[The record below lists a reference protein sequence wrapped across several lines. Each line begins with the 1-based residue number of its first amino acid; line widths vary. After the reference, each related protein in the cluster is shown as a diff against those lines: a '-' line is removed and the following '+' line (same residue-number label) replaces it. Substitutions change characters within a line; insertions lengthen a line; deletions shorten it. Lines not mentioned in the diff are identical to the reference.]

1 MFFRRLFVK
10 NFFRFFII
18 SIVSLFWINYSFAEP
33 TPSKNTT
40 KINTSDNIIPS
51 VPAIASN
58 SFILVDFHSGVE
70 LAGKDADKQ
79 IEPASITKLMTAY
92 IIYQELAK
100 GNVTLTDNVLVS
112 KKAWKMEGSR
122 MFIEAGKK
130 VPFNRILHG
139 LIVQSGNDAA
149 VALAEHVAG
158 SEATFVDKMNKEAK
172 RLGMNGT
179 HFVNSTGWPDK
190 NHYTTARDIVK
201 LTRTVIREYPKQYKL
216 HAIKEYSY
224 NGIKQYNRN
233 KLLWRDKT
241 VDGVKTG
248 HTESAG
254 YCLVASAKRNTMR
267 LISVVLGAKNDKQ
280 RTDSSQELLEYG
292 FRFFETHK
300 LYDGGS
306 VLAEA
311 RIWKGIKETVPAGIT
326 DDFYVTIQKG
336 HYKNLKGL
344 MELNKKLDAPIK
356 RGDLVGKAIIKDG
369 DTVILELP
377 LLALDAVDE
386 GGFWQ
391 SVTDSVKKLFN

>member
-1 MFFRRLFVK
+1 MTY
-10 NFFRFFII
+10 FFRFFII
-18 SIVSLFWINYSFAEP
+18 SITCLIWISSGYAKSASTQN
-33 TPSKNTT
+33 NTN
-40 KINTSDNIIPS
+40 NTSDITPR

-58 SFILVDFHSGVE
+58 SFLLVDFHSGVE
-70 LAGKDADKQ
+70 LAGKDAEKQ

-92 IIYQELAK
+92 IIYQELEK
-100 GNVTLTDNVLVS
+100 GNVTLKDNVLVS

-139 LIVQSGNDAA
+139 LIIQSGNDAA
-149 VALAEHVAG
+149 VALAEHIAG
-158 SEATFVDKMNKEAK
+158 SEATFVDRMNSEAK
-172 RLGMNGT
+172 RLGMNAT

-201 LTRTVIREYPKQYKL
+201 LTRSVIKEYPEHYKL

-267 LISVVLGAKNDKQ
+267 LISVVLGAKNEKQ

-300 LYDGGS
+300 LYNGGS

-311 RIWKGIKETVPAGIT
+311 RIWKGTKDTVPAGIT
-326 DDFYVTIQKG
+326 EDFYVTIQKG

-344 MELNKKLDAPIK
+344 MELDKKMDAPIK
-356 RGDLVGKAIIKDG
+356 RGDQVGKAIIKDG
-369 DTVILELP
+369 SKIILELP

-391 SVTDSVKKLFN
+391 GMTDSVKKLFN